1 MPCRELGV
9 TLLVLG
15 AGGQVGR
22 ALVELAGAN
31 AFGLDRAA
39 CDISDASSV
48 ARAMSARELSMVV
61 NCAGF
66 TAVDRAE
73 SERDRAFAVN
83 MEGAE
88 IVARAACLRR
98 LPMIHISSDY
108 VYGGAHGRDYREEDP
123 ISPLNVYGA
132 SKAAGDVAVA
142 AANPMHLVLRV
153 SWVFGIHGVNFVK
166 TVLRLGRE
174 QSELRVV
181 DDQTGRPTEADDI
194 AGAILK
200 MAAACRR
207 PGFHAWGTYHF
218 AGAPSTTWY
227 GFARAIFER
236 TNGRSPRLVPI
247 ASDEYPT
254 PARRPLNATLCCAK
268 IRRTFAIDQPDWR
281 TSLSRVLAVIDAAP
295 V

>member
-1 MPCRELGV
+1 M

-22 ALVELAGAN
+22 ALVGLAGAN
-31 AFGLDRAA
+31 ALGLDRVA

-48 ARAMSARELSMVV
+48 ARAMSARELSVVV

-73 SERDRAFAVN
+73 SDRNRAFAVN
-83 MEGAE
+83 MEGAA
-88 IVARAACLRR
+88 IVARAASLRH

-108 VYGGAHGRDYREEDP
+108 VYGATHEGPYREDDP
-123 ISPLNVYGA
+123 IAPLNVYGA
-132 SKAAGDVAVA
+132 SKAAGDAAVAV
-142 AANPMHLVLRV
+142 ANPMHLLLRV
-153 SWVFGIHGVNFVK
+153 SWVFGIHGKNFVK
-166 TVLRLGRE
+166 TMLRLGRE
-174 QSELRVV
+174 RSELRVV
-181 DDQTGRPTEADDI
+181 DDQTGRPTEASDI
-194 AGAILK
+194 AGAILT

-207 PGFHAWGTYHF
+207 PGFNAWGTYHF

-227 GFARAIFER
+227 GFARAIFDR
-236 TNGRSPRLVPI
+236 TNGRTPRLVPI
-247 ASDEYPT
+247 TSEEYPT

-281 TSLSRVLAVIDAAP
+281 TSLSRVLAVIDEARM
-295 V
+295 